1 MSFIRRLYRSEHH
14 FDFPAMWR
22 RGLTVSAVLVVISIG
37 SLAFRGLNLGIEF
50 EGGTAWEF
58 EASTVSVADTR
69 EALAGTGAA

>member
-50 EGGTAWEF
+50 EGGTA
-58 EASTVSVADTR
+58 SVSYTHLTLPTNR
-69 EALAGTGAA
+69 EV